1 MMCPDCYDK
10 LPAKQVGDD
19 DESWRDDVTKDG
31 GDIAFP
37 SGGTAVLGA
46 TSKVKKIMK
55 KPAAKGVVAGVRLGP
70 PGNGNRWVHVAAL
83 HSFDRF

>member
-55 KPAAKGVVAGVRLGP
+55 KPAVK
-70 PGNGNRWVHVAAL
+70 
-83 HSFDRF
+83 